1 MMELGCK
8 EQVHNHLMYATSIQ
22 ILLLISTNYQIKVF
36 SRLLCVREREREES
50 HANVLHL
57 ELEAILQPN
66 KDQYLP
72 SQCKIEP
79 CFLCHPQWYPIAPLQ
94 IQVCRIQK
102 AKLIT

>member
-1 MMELGCK
+1 M
-8 EQVHNHLMYATSIQ
+8 
-22 ILLLISTNYQIKVF
+22 
-36 SRLLCVREREREES
+36 CVCEREREREES

-66 KDQYLP
+66 KDQHLP

-79 CFLCHPQWYPIAPLQ
+79 CFLCHPQWYPIAHLQ

>member
-22 ILLLISTNYQIKVF
+22 ILPLISTNYQIKVF
-36 SRLLCVREREREES
+36 SRLLCKREREES
-50 HANVLHL
+50 HANVLHS

-66 KDQYLP
+66 KDQHLP

-79 CFLCHPQWYPIAPLQ
+79 CFLCHPQCYPIAPQ
-94 IQVCRIQK
+94 QQPWSDPVDR
-102 AKLIT
+102 

>member
-57 ELEAILQPN
+57 NWKLSSNLTKTSI
-66 KDQYLP
+66 YLLNVRSNHVFYVTHNGIRLP
-72 SQCKIEP
+72 
-79 CFLCHPQWYPIAPLQ
+79 LCRYKYAEF
-94 IQVCRIQK
+94 K
-102 AKLIT
+102 KLN